1 MYIPKHILNL
11 LVWIPIKINGME
23 YRLGL
28 REREINTVYPEI
40 KSVFNSLL

>member
-11 LVWIPIKINGME
+11 WVWAPIKVNGME

-40 KSVFNSLL
+40 RSIFNSPL